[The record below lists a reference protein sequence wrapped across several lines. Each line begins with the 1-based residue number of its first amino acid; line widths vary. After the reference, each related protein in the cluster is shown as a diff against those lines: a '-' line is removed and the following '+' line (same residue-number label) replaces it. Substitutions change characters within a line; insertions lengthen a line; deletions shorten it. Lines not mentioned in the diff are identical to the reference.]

1 MIHIGVERL
10 HYFCPRRKT
19 YHVIALY
26 FTSDGGNKEYTLIEC
41 ENDGNCDGLSSTDNN
56 IFSSENCPAY
66 KEYDII

>member
-1 MIHIGVERL
+1 MKHIGVEWV

-26 FTSDGGNKEYTLIEC
+26 FYSDGVNKEYTLIEC
-41 ENDGNCDGLSSTDNN
+41 ENDGNCNGLSSADNN

-66 KEYDII
+66 KEYDVV